1 MILKKK
7 DNELQPADEGALAVE
22 VERRATDE

>member
-7 DNELQPADEGALAVE
+7 DNYSVIGLTLQ
-22 VERRATDE
+22 R